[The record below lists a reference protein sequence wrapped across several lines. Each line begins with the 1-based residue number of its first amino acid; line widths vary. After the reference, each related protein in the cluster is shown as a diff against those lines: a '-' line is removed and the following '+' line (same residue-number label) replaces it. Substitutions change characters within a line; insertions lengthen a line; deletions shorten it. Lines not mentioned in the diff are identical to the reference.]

1 MFRYIALIW
10 NPLIPAE
17 SEAAQLI
24 KRRIAALVPTLQQC
38 FHNDGISILCS
49 EAKESGLKVYPVHGN
64 AGVVL
69 GRLFRRNA
77 DINDD
82 SQADEGKFDPADD
95 RQLAHSKG
103 RSLITDY
110 WGEYVAF
117 LVENASAAKRIIKDP
132 TGNLPCF
139 RTIWRNVNVVF
150 SCLSDCIDLKI
161 LPFSINW
168 SYVAS
173 RIGSGGYDY
182 NLNPLNEVAE
192 IHRGECL
199 EISPERG
206 SSVQLYWQP
215 TSFAEPACAIDDV
228 ASAALALRATVR
240 SATRTLASS
249 HESILM
255 RLSGGLDSSIISGCL
270 KDMRPNALIKS
281 YTYFA
286 PNGRSDERYWA
297 RLAADHASSEHLELA
312 MDPSR
317 TRLDSLTHLRPSVAP
332 VSAFGQ
338 LKLGEMERRIAQAH
352 NFTAVFCGDGGDS
365 ALGGECISS
374 AVDDFIRLKGVSRGL
389 LKLASQVALKTDAL
403 AWTVLRNG
411 IRRYLFGSSM
421 HDYRDKLLLATAL
434 ATGETRGLGL
444 NSGSYPHPWFVDCA
458 AVPWHVINRL
468 GNLTAS
474 PQFYDAFLPPTA
486 TSPFVAS
493 PLYAQPVTELC
504 LRIPVFTHFHDGRER
519 GLARRAFI
527 EEVPAPILRRQ
538 WKDRAP
544 RSFEELVFRNRSF
557 IRETL
562 LGGALCGHKLL
573 DATAVDSVLSG
584 DFSIKQV
591 FVGELMKHLNV
602 EIWLRH
608 FVDNPVQNLAA

>member
-1 MFRYIALIW
+1 MFRYISIIW
-10 NPLIPAE
+10 NPLVPAE
-17 SEAAQLI
+17 FGVAQLI
-24 KRRIAALVPTLQQC
+24 GRRIAEVVPTLRQC
-38 FHNDGISILCS
+38 FHNDGISVVCS
-49 EAKESGLKVYPVHGN
+49 EATDTGLKVYPLRRN
-64 AGVVL
+64 SGVVL
-69 GRLFRRNA
+69 GRLFRRNP
-77 DINDD
+77 DVTDD
-82 SQADEGKFDPADD
+82 SPAAEATFDSTDD
-95 RQLAHSKG
+95 LRLAASKG
-103 RSLITDY
+103 RSLISDY
-110 WGEYVAF
+110 WGDYVAF
-117 LVENASAAKRIIKDP
+117 LVDSSSAAKRIIKDP

-150 SCLSDCIDLKI
+150 SCLRDCVDLGM

-182 NLNPLNEVAE
+182 TLNPLNEVSE

-199 EISPERG
+199 EILPDMRASAR
-206 SSVQLYWQP
+206 LYWQP
-215 TSFAEPACAIDDV
+215 TSFAEPPCAIDNC
-228 ASAALALRATVR
+228 AFAALALRATIR
-240 SATRTLASS
+240 SATRTLARS
-249 HESILM
+249 HETILI
-255 RLSGGLDSSIISGCL
+255 RLSGGLDSSIVSGCL
-270 KDMRPNALIKS
+270 RGMQPSARIIS

-286 PNGRSDERYWA
+286 PSGRSDERYWA
-297 RLAADHASSEHLELA
+297 RLAANHASSEHLEFA

-317 TRLDSLTHLRPSVAP
+317 TQLDSLTRLQPSVAP

-374 AVDDFIRLKGVSRGL
+374 AVDDFLRLKGASRGL
-389 LKLASQVALKTDAL
+389 FKLASQVALKTDAL
-403 AWTVLRNG
+403 AWTVLHDG
-411 IRRYLFGSSM
+411 IRRYLFGSRM

-434 ATGETRGLGL
+434 ATGQTRGLGL
-444 NSGSYPHPWFVDCA
+444 NSGSYPHPWFVGCA
-458 AVPWHVINRL
+458 EVPWHVINRL

-486 TSPFVAS
+486 PSPLIAS

-504 LRIPVFTHFHDGRER
+504 LRIPVFTHFHNGRER
-519 GLARRAFI
+519 GLARQAFV

-544 RSFEELVFRNRSF
+544 GAFEELVFRNRSF
-557 IRETL
+557 IREML
-562 LGGALCGHKLL
+562 LGGALCSRKLL
-573 DATAVDSVLSG
+573 DETAVDTVLSS

-608 FVDNPVQNLAA
+608 FIENPVQKFAA